1 LKRWTIGIAFIL
13 LLAGGGY
20 LVHRAKEKR
29 EAAEWQAHYEKTLAA
44 YSKGLRL
51 GASRAEVE
59 KYLNA
64 RKVEFTWIYA
74 VEQPSNSYDYIVLL
88 RREPSQYWYCG
99 YLDTNIAFEFDAS
112 HPDKAPS
119 YMPGDR
125 LKKIRLWQK
134 LEDCL

>member
-74 VEQPSNSYDYIVLL
+74 VEQPSNSYDWIPTSPLNL
-88 RREPSQYWYCG
+88 TP
-99 YLDTNIAFEFDAS
+99 A
-112 HPDKAPS
+112 
-119 YMPGDR
+119 
-125 LKKIRLWQK
+125 IRTKRQVI
-134 LEDCL
+134 CPATV